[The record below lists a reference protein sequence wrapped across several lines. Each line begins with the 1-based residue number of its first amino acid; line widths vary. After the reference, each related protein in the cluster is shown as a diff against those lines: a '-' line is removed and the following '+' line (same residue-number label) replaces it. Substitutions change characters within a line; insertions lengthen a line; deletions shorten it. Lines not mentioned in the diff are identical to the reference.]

1 MASVLMCGVED
12 LLLGGSRF
20 VWTVTVAALR
30 RWYAG
35 RLRACRQTLR
45 AWCGLG
51 DVYQVWGKWC
61 GTCCGVLAA
70 AQGCGGG
77 RRLRGVSCL
86 RAGGCNATVA
96 GVVGWV
102 LSAGGC
108 EES

>member
-35 RLRACRQTLR
+35 RLRACRQALR

-51 DVYQVWGKWC
+51 DVYQVRGETVRHLLRGPGSGTGPWWGTPAAWC
-61 GTCCGVLAA
+61 LLFES
-70 AQGCGGG
+70 
-77 RRLRGVSCL
+77 RRL
-86 RAGGCNATVA
+86 
-96 GVVGWV
+96 
-102 LSAGGC
+102 
-108 EES
+108 

>member
-35 RLRACRQTLR
+35 RLRACRQALR

-51 DVYQVWGKWC
+51 DVYQVRG
-61 GTCCGVLAA
+61 GTARHLRGPSS
-70 AQGCGGG
+70 GGTG
-77 RRLRGVSCL
+77 GRRRLRGVSPV
-86 RAGGCNATVA
+86 R
-96 GVVGWV
+96 
-102 LSAGGC
+102 LSWEQEAVR
-108 EES
+108 